1 MGDLVLAFRG
11 TKEGQSVFAPDVS
24 SITLIQSNQHIKV
37 VYLGVAYSA
46 SAKSFQLCPTL
57 CNPITNF
64 QSLLKLMSITSVMPS
79 KHLILCHPLLLSPLI
94 FPSIRVFS
102 NKLVLHTRCP
112 KCWSISF
119 SISPSNKFSG
129 LISFRIDWQTRNTPK
144 C

>member
-1 MGDLVLAFRG
+1 MQNIFTR
-11 TKEGQSVFAPDVS
+11 S
-24 SITLIQSNQHIKV
+24 SLSTEKDAQHESSESF
-37 VYLGVAYSA
+37 YLGVAYSA

-102 NKLVLHTRCP
+102 NKLVLHIRWP
-112 KCWSISF
+112 KCWSVSF